1 MNNETRHRL
10 PSELLASPALHGE
23 IRHYAAGERV
33 LNEGD
38 LCDALYVLVSGQL
51 TVFTQGPKQREL
63 VYNVLDPGEFFGEM
77 SLDGEARSASVRATI
92 DSECLV
98 IPSERVRALLREEP
112 AFAET
117 LVLKLIGRLRQA
129 TGSIRSLALEGVY
142 ERTIR
147 LLEETAIADG
157 DVLRIPP
164 GLSQTEIASRIG
176 ATREMV
182 NHVMRDLIR
191 GGFIAKHGNK
201 RMSIVKALPR
211 RW

>member
-1 MNNETRHRL
+1 MKNEGRYRL
-10 PSELLASPALHGE
+10 SSSLLASPAMRGE
-23 IRHYAAGERV
+23 LRQFASGQHVI
-33 LNEGD
+33 NEGD
-38 LCDALYVLVSGQL
+38 RCDALYVLVSGQL

-164 GLSQTEIASRIG
+164 GLTQTEIASRIG

-182 NHVMRDLIR
+182 NHVMRDLVR

-201 RMSIVKALPR
+201 RISIVKALPR

>member
-1 MNNETRHRL
+1 MKNDARHRM
-10 PSELLASPALHGE
+10 PSNLLASPALHGE
-23 IRHYAAGERV
+23 IRRYAAGEPV

-51 TVFTQGPKQREL
+51 TVFTEGPKQREL
-63 VYNVLDPGEFFGEM
+63 IYNVLEPGEFFGEM
-77 SLDGEARSASVRATI
+77 SLDGEARSASVRAAI
-92 DSECLV
+92 DSECIV
-98 IPSERVRALLREEP
+98 IKNDRVRALLREEP
-112 AFAET
+112 AFAEA
-117 LVLKLIGRLRQA
+117 LVMKLIGRLRQA

-147 LLEETAIADG
+147 LLEHTAVAEG
-157 DVLRIPP
+157 DVFRIPP
-164 GLSQTEIASRIG
+164 GLTQTEIASRIG

-191 GGFIAKHGNK
+191 GGFIAKLGNR
-201 RMSIVKALPR
+201 RMTIVKALPR